1 MNTGNKRKKWR
12 IVNYFYLVLILFT
25 LWISATYTWFS
36 ISRTPRV
43 SDMQLSVGSTAGV
56 EIAFNITDEEWSNF
70 LNFGEVLEEIDPLK
84 PVSWVDEDKRF
95 YAARYGVDGR
105 INGID
110 IPLTDEYN
118 ANKNNF
124 NSYYMITSFYM
135 RSDVDARISL
145 SEAVTNED
153 GTQGSGTYV
162 IGSPV
167 WNSDM
172 VLHNNGGH
180 GAEYAVRVG
189 IKITKVDENG
199 NENADSVQF
208 YVYEPNYD
216 GHVDGS
222 TGAFETQ
229 SIKGKETLVDEEYMI
244 RQTTS
249 RWKEFYPVTKN
260 VVVQEL
266 GKFEKQP
273 NLFEMKANEFVKI
286 DLYFWLEGQDIDCG
300 YLLES
305 DAQIMANFQFLAEQ
319 DGQSGL
325 EEFR

>member
-1 MNTGNKRKKWR
+1 MNKENKKRKWR
-12 IVNYFYLVLILFT
+12 VASYFYLVLILFT
-25 LWISATYTWFS
+25 LWVTSSYTWFS

-43 SDMQLSVGSTAGV
+43 SDMQLSVGSTKGV
-56 EIAFNITDEEWSNF
+56 ELAFHLDDEEWSNY
-70 LNFGEVLEEIDPLK
+70 LNFGEVLNDIAPLK
-84 PVSWVDEDKRF
+84 PISWVHNEGKF

-105 INGID
+105 IMAID
-110 IPLTDEYN
+110 WPLSDENN
-118 ANKNNF
+118 ANKNTYDG
-124 NSYYMITSFYM
+124 YYMISSFYM
-135 RSDVDARISL
+135 RSDVNASVSL

-162 IGSPV
+162 IGRPIWDS
-167 WNSDM
+167 NQ
-172 VLHNNGGH
+172 VLHNNGGN

-189 IKITKVDENG
+189 IKVTKIDENG

-222 TGAFETQ
+222 TGAFETN
-229 SIKGKETLVDEEYMI
+229 SIDGKETLVDEEYMI

-249 RWKEFYPVTKN
+249 RWSEYYPVTRD
-260 VVVQEL
+260 VIIQQL
-266 GKFEKQP
+266 GEFTTETD
-273 NLFEMKANEFVKI
+273 LFEIHPNEYVKI

-305 DAQIMANFQFLAEQ
+305 DAQIIANFQFKADQ
-319 DGQSGL
+319 SGQSGL
-325 EEFR
+325 EVFK

>member
-1 MNTGNKRKKWR
+1 MNKEKRRQRWR

-25 LWISATYTWFS
+25 LWVSASYTWFS

-43 SDMQLSVGSTAGV
+43 SDVQLSVGSTAGV
-56 EIAFNITDEEWSNF
+56 QIAFNIQDEEWSNF
-70 LNFGEVLEEIDPLK
+70 LDFGEVLEKIDPLK
-84 PVSWVDEDKRF
+84 PVSWVDEENRF

-105 INGID
+105 INAID

-118 ANKNNF
+118 ANKDNF
-124 NSYYMITSFYM
+124 NGYYMITTFYM
-135 RSDVDARISL
+135 KSDVAAKISL
-145 SEAVTNED
+145 SEAITNED
-153 GTQGSGTYV
+153 GTQGAGTYV
-162 IGSPV
+162 IGMPV

-189 IKITKVDENG
+189 IKITKLDENG
-199 NENADSVQF
+199 YENADSVQF

-229 SIKGKETLVDEEYMI
+229 NIYGKETLVDEAYMI

-249 RWKEFYPVTKN
+249 RWSEYYPVTRN
-260 VVVQEL
+260 IVVHDL
-266 GKFEKQP
+266 GKFDTP
-273 NLFEMKANEFVKI
+273 TDLFELKPNEYARI
-286 DLYFWLEGQDIDCG
+286 DLYFWLEGQDVDCG
-300 YLLES
+300 YFLES
-305 DAQIMANFQFLAEQ
+305 DAQIMANFQFLAIT
-319 DGQSGL
+319 DDQSGL